1 MRSSAAFNSRLP
13 LCSITAKTERKKKK
27 KLSLIYE
34 ESGERDRKSEG
45 RRSLEVVDDDS
56 DDLS

>member
-27 KLSLIYE
+27 LSLIYE

-45 RRSLEVVDDDS
+45 RRPLEVVDDDS